1 MRRWVL
7 EASCSPEGPWT
18 IISSHPED
26 DTYFYDVT
34 DGQNKENSFL
44 YGMGSRSSLVR
55 TAGRSRLLMGRAT
68 FTPTSA
74 SSRCTP
80 IRMVARTLCIL
91 VGLNYTASS
100 DGTADSMYYSDVFV
114 MNVLCKDNLT
124 MLLIPRIL
132 TTNRE

>member
-44 YGMGSRSSLVR
+44 CVISSRSTLVR
-55 TAGRSRLLMGRAT
+55 TAGRSRRRTERAT

-74 SSRCTP
+74 SSPCTP
-80 IRMVARTLCIL
+80 IRTVGRTLCIL

-100 DGTADSMYYSDVFV
+100 DGTADSMYYSGVFG
-114 MNVLCKDNLT
+114 
-124 MLLIPRIL
+124 
-132 TTNRE
+132 

>member
-1 MRRWVL
+1 ML

-44 YGMGSRSSLVR
+44 YGMGSRSTLVR

-80 IRMVARTLCIL
+80 
-91 VGLNYTASS
+91 
-100 DGTADSMYYSDVFV
+100 
-114 MNVLCKDNLT
+114 
-124 MLLIPRIL
+124 
-132 TTNRE
+132 TNGRAHALYISGFELYGIVRWNRR

>member
-1 MRRWVL
+1 ML

-44 YGMGSRSSLVR
+44 YGMGSRSTLVH

-114 MNVLCKDNLT
+114 MNVLCKDIIT